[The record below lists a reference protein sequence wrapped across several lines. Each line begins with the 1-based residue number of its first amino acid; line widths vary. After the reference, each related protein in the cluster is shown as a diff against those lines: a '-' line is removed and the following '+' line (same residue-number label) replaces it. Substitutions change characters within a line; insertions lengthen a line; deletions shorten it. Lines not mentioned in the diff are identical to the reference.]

1 MSSTAGRHRRTRTL
15 SLAGTT
21 AAALGVAGY
30 LALPSH
36 DARASSATVVVSSTA
51 ALESAVRDARAG
63 TVIQVRG
70 GTYYPADT
78 LKSSADGTAS
88 SRITLSPYGSEKVKI
103 DGSKLPA
110 GSWLAAIQGD
120 YWTVSGMQFQR
131 SPAHGVVV
139 TSSSGGI
146 FRNLTTNDNGDS
158 GFTLRGENCNDN
170 LIANLDSYGNYDPAH
185 HGQNADGL
193 AVKFGSGSGNK
204 VTGARLFHNA
214 DDGMDLWQW
223 ASAVTVEH
231 SWAYGNGKNRWSDPA
246 FEGNGNGFKLGGG
259 GATAAHLV
267 NNNATWDNASHGF
280 TENSNTGAIAVN
292 RNTAYRNADTGFYF
306 ATGRARLAANLAVGG
321 AAEAKLGGS
330 TVSARNN
337 WDPGI
342 PIPAVNES
350 GAASAQGARKTD
362 GSLPATDF
370 LRVSGGGIGST
381 MD

>member
-15 SLAGTT
+15 SLAVTT
-21 AAALGVAGY
+21 AAVLGGAGY
-30 LALPSH
+30 LAVPSH
-36 DARASSATVVVSSTA
+36 DAGASSATVVVSSTT
-51 ALESAVRDARAG
+51 ALEGAVRDARAG

-70 GTYYPADT
+70 GTYFPADT
-78 LKSSADGTAS
+78 LKSSADGTATN
-88 SRITLSPYGSEKVKI
+88 RITLSPYGSEKVVI

-110 GSWLAAIQGD
+110 CSWLAAIQGD
-120 YWTVSGMQFQR
+120 YWTISGMRFQR
-131 SPAHGVVV
+131 SPAQGVVV
-139 TSSSGGI
+139 TSSTGGI

-158 GFTLRGENCNDN
+158 GFTLRGEKCHDN
-170 LIANLDSYGNYDPAH
+170 LIANLDSYRNYDPAQ

-193 AVKFGSGSGNK
+193 AIKFGSGSGNK

-231 SWAYGNGKNRWSDPA
+231 SWAYGNGENRWSDPA

-267 NNNATWDNASHGF
+267 NNNATWDNASNGF
-280 TENSNTGAIAVN
+280 TENSNTGAIALN
-292 RNTAYRNADTGFYF
+292 RNTAYRNAGTGFYF

-337 WDPGI
+337 WDAGI
-342 PIPAVNES
+342 PTPAVKES
-350 GAASAQGARKTD
+350 GAASAQGPRKAD

-370 LRVSGGGIGST
+370 LEVSGGGIGST

>member
-15 SLAGTT
+15 SLAVT
-21 AAALGVAGY
+21 AAAVLGGAGY
-30 LALPSH
+30 LAVPSH
-36 DARASSATVVVSSTA
+36 DAGASSATVVVSSTA
-51 ALESAVRDARAG
+51 ALEGAVRDARAG

-70 GTYYPADT
+70 GTYYPANT

-88 SRITLSPYGSEKVKI
+88 NRITLSPYGSEKVVI

-120 YWTVSGMQFQR
+120 HWTISGMRFQR
-131 SPAHGVVV
+131 SPAQGVVI
-139 TSSSGGI
+139 TSSTGGI
-146 FRNLTTNDNGDS
+146 FTNLTTNDNGDS

-170 LIANLDSYGNYDPAH
+170 LIANLDSYRNYDPAQ

-193 AVKFGSGSGNK
+193 AVKFGSGSGNR

-267 NNNATWDNASHGF
+267 NNNATWDNASNGF
-280 TENSNTGAIAVN
+280 TENSNTGAIALN
-292 RNTAYRNADTGFYF
+292 RNTAYRNAGTGFYF

-321 AAEAKLGGS
+321 TAGAKLGGS

-337 WDPGI
+337 WDAGI
-342 PIPAVNES
+342 PTPAVNGA
-350 GAASAQGARKTD
+350 GAASAQGPRKAD
-362 GSLPATDF
+362 GSLPATEF
-370 LRVSGGGIGST
+370 LGVSGGGIGST
-381 MD
+381 MN